1 LALTLIGYDDELQPA
16 MEYIFGNTLICQDA
30 TTAKR
35 VTFDNKVRMK
45 SVTLDGDIYDPFG
58 TLSGGSR
65 PNSSSVLINMEQL
78 NTLRQD
84 IKQHRQK
91 LAALDTELEQAQKK
105 ISLYRTH
112 KHKLDMQTHEVD
124 LLESK
129 LANSTHTHLLQRVEE
144 IKEEIKVYQA
154 KASQA
159 QLDKESALQEANRI
173 EQEMKDFN
181 DNKGSRLKEMT
192 VSILV

>member
-1 LALTLIGYDDELQPA
+1 MALTLIGYDEELQPA

-30 TTAKR
+30 ATAKR

-58 TLSGGSR
+58 TLSGGSK
-65 PNSSSVLINMEQL
+65 PNSSSVLIKMEQL

-84 IKQHRQK
+84 IKQHRRQ
-91 LAALDTELEQAQKK
+91 LAALDNELEQAQMK
-105 ISLYRTH
+105 ISLYRTY

-144 IKEEIKVYQA
+144 IKEEIKVYQV

-159 QLDKESALQEANRI
+159 RSDKESALQEASRI

-192 VSILV
+192 VSI